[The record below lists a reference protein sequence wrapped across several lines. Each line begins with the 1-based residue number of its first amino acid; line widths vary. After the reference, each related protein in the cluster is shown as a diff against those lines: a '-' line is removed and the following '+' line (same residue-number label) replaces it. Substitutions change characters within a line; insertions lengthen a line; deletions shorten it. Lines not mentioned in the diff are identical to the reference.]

1 MIYPSK
7 KLRCAKMKKVKRMV
21 IIVLI
26 TLFSTGAG
34 VVSGQSKTVSPIQNL
49 YYHLSDDDGTTPI
62 QNTDVILLFEP
73 NGRAL
78 FYVQSTNDQIAYQG
92 IWLYSESHLRLQFD
106 STDIVINTNFAL
118 NLNEDEVNMPFRI
131 FSSGKGTSRWRR
143 QPVVLEH
150 AVRFVFRGEVLN
162 RTETIDADTAI
173 ARAVDYANAVIQT
186 GQEVTQSQTESYH
199 SEHIHGPSDTNP
211 YQSQYNWG
219 DLPKRVRPLKNGIEV
234 EYQDGTKVEVL
245 LFSWSPPPPGAL
257 VLTPKKLVNDPRVHL
272 NAEPSNDSSC
282 DPDNKMILFISPFN
296 STRVISWFDGIT
308 SGGKASGVVP
318 RAMSDDFAWEQ
329 VMARLE
335 KRGYRSQTLWD
346 DSVTVERLI
355 KIFTDLKDPGIV
367 VFYSHGAS
375 SGSLCTGEKLTETDD
390 PQEARKKLEEV
401 KERLRRA
408 GHRRLIESEGIGMM
422 SVELNL
428 KVPKDSAWFVT
439 IKPPFWRYIQTLT
452 ARPVTFKKSL
462 FFTAACYTDSTEHLR
477 NAIRA
482 KAYFAWKISVSPQMN
497 GATFHYLME
506 NLIRHTHSAEEA
518 YYNLVRVVNTRE
530 IIFKEDR
537 ILSGKVPASEDNV
550 KSPIFKDLQDYLFN
564 GYGLAG
570 NQIIRYAGNG
580 WLNPKQLDV
589 GQVWWL
595 VFAGRWGQN
604 ARTGV
609 ENLKDCYKNFWSKRS
624 FGRLKSPFCN
634 AANIGKLPK
643 KSEVAYACYLLT
655 GDQPEGYSGQA
666 VPRWTLNEMH

>member
-1 MIYPSK
+1 MIYPGK
-7 KLRCAKMKKVKRMV
+7 ILRCSKMMKAIRSKIFFM
-21 IIVLI
+21 IF
-26 TLFSTGAG
+26 LFYAATG
-34 VVSGQSKTVSPIQNL
+34 VVSGQPETISPIQNL

-62 QNTDVILLFEP
+62 PNTDVILLFEP

-78 FYVQSTNDQIAYQG
+78 FYVQSTNDHIAYLG
-92 IWLYSESHLRLQFD
+92 TWSYMGGHLQLQFD
-106 STDIVINTNFAL
+106 SSDIGVDSKFPLDLKTNEVI
-118 NLNEDEVNMPFRI
+118 MPFRI

-150 AVRFVFRGEVLN
+150 ALRFVFRGEVIH
-162 RTETIDADTAI
+162 RKETVDADMAV
-173 ARAVDYANAVIQT
+173 ARAVDFGNAVIQA
-186 GQEVTQSQTESYH
+186 GQPEKQSQTEFH
-199 SEHIHGPSDTNP
+199 NSEHIHGPSDVDP
-211 YQSQYNWG
+211 SPSPYNWDG
-219 DLPKRVRPLKNGIEV
+219 LPKKVGPLKNGIEV
-234 EYQDGTKVEVL
+234 EYSDGTKVELV
-245 LFSWSPPPPGAL
+245 LFSWSPPPPGTL

-272 NAEPSNDSSC
+272 NAEPSKDSSC
-282 DPDNKMILFISPFN
+282 DPDNKTILFISPFN

-308 SGGKASGVVP
+308 SGGKESGVVP
-318 RAMSDDFAWEQ
+318 GAMSDDFAWEQ

-346 DSVTVERLI
+346 DSVTIERLI

-367 VFYSHGAS
+367 VYYSHGAS

-390 PQEARKKLEEV
+390 PQEAREKLEEV

-408 GHRRLIESEGIGMM
+408 GHRRLVESEGIGMM
-422 SVELNL
+422 SVELHL
-428 KVPKDSAWFVT
+428 KVPQDSAWFVS
-439 IKPPFWRYIQTLT
+439 IKPPFWRYVQTLT

-482 KAYFAWKISVSPQMN
+482 KAYFAWKISISPQMN
-497 GATFHYLME
+497 GAAFHYLME
-506 NLIRHTHSAEEA
+506 NVMRYTRSAEEA

-537 ILSGKVPASEDNV
+537 LLSGKVPASED
-550 KSPIFKDLQDYLFN
+550 KAQFPIFKDLQNYLFN
-564 GYGLAG
+564 GYGSAG
-570 NQIIRYAGNG
+570 NKVIRYAGNG
-580 WLNPKQLDV
+580 WLNPKQMDV

-604 ARTGV
+604 SRTGA
-609 ENLKDCYKNFWSKRS
+609 ENLKDCYEKFWSKRS

-643 KSEVAYACYLLT
+643 KSEVAYACFLLT
-655 GDQPEGYSGQA
+655 GDQPDGYPGQV
-666 VPRWTLNEMH
+666 VPRWTLNEMD